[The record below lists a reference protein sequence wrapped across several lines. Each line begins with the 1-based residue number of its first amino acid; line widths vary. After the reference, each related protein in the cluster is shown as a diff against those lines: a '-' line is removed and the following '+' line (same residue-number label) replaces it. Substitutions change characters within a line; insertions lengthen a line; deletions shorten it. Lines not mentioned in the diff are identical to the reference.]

1 MIKKLLLLLLALLAF
16 IGVSAEDIS
25 FSASAPNTVI
35 MDKPFQLRFTVNAS
49 GGKDFRAPDIKDFE
63 VLAGPFESRSSSYQ
77 IINGNA
83 TSSVTITY
91 TYTLLP
97 KKTGTFT
104 IPSASIQI
112 KGEKY
117 TSSGVSIKVLPA
129 DQEAPASQGGQQGG
143 GGQPRQSSGGTANIS
158 KESIFIRS
166 ILSKS
171 SVYEQEPVLLTYK
184 IYTTNDIIQYSNKSM
199 SDFSGFMKQE
209 VEQAPNKQLAYENYN
224 GKNYMTAV
232 LFEVLLY
239 PQKEGTLAIDKAD
252 FETIIRIQNNRA
264 VRSIF
269 DDFFDSYTN
278 VNKSVSAP
286 AVRIQVKKLPEGK
299 PADYS
304 GFVGSLSLT
313 SNITTQSVKVNEAV
327 TLKINLTGK
336 GNLKIL
342 GNPQVKFP
350 DDFEAYD
357 PKVTNNFKTNASGTN
372 GTKSLEYMFIP
383 RHSGEFE
390 IPSVS
395 LSYFDLASKT
405 YKTLQT
411 PAYKIVVLKG
421 DGSAGEGQVVS
432 SYVNKEQVRQI
443 SKDIRYI
450 QTGDVDLIPAPKLIF
465 GSWVFWLLYLVPLF
479 IALVLVLVFGKSAR
493 QNSDLAFV
501 KNRKANTVAQKRLK
515 LAAKFLKEGKK
526 EQYYEEV
533 LKAVWTYI
541 SDKLSIPVAELT
553 KEKVER
559 ELLRKSVSNEQIAS
573 ILNVLNTCEFARYAP
588 NTGQEAMGNLYNETV
603 EIISSLEQ
611 QLKK

>member
-1 MIKKLLLLLLALLAF
+1 MKKLLFLLLALITLSNL
-16 IGVSAEDIS
+16 SAEDVT
-25 FSASAPNTVI
+25 FTASAPGSVI
-35 MDKPFQLRFTVNAS
+35 MDKPFQLRYTLNAS

-83 TSSVTITY
+83 SSSVTVTY
-91 TYTLLP
+91 TFTLLP
-97 KKTGTFT
+97 KTTGTFT

-129 DQEAPASQGGQQGG
+129 DESAPAQQGGGQQGG
-143 GGQPRQSSGGTANIS
+143 QQRQAQPSANIS

-232 LFEVLLY
+232 LYEVLLY
-239 PQKEGTLAIDKAD
+239 PQKDGSLEIEKAD
-252 FETIIRIQNNRA
+252 FETVIRVQSNRA

-278 VNKSVSAP
+278 VNKLVSAP
-286 AVRIQVKKLPEGK
+286 ATKIQVKQLPNGK
-299 PADYS
+299 PLDYS
-304 GFVGSLSLT
+304 GFVGTLSLT
-313 SNITTQSVKVNEAV
+313 SNITSQSVKVNEAI

-336 GNLKIL
+336 GNMKIL

-350 DDFEAYD
+350 DDFETYD
-357 PKVTNNFKTNASGTN
+357 PKVSNNFKTNAAGTN
-372 GTKSLEYMFIP
+372 GTKSIEYMFIP
-383 RHSGEFE
+383 RHPGDFE
-390 IPSVS
+390 IPSIT
-395 LSYFDLASKT
+395 LSYFDLATKT
-405 YKTLQT
+405 YKTLKT
-411 PAYKIVVLKG
+411 PTYKVVVLKG
-421 DGSAGEGQVVS
+421 DGVAEEGQVVS
-432 SYVNKEQVRQI
+432 SYVNKEQVKQI
-443 SKDIRYI
+443 GRDIRYI
-450 QTGDVDLIPAPKLIF
+450 QTADVVLKPAPKPIF
-465 GSWVFWLLYLVPLF
+465 GTMFFWLLYLVPLIF
-479 IALVLVLVFGKSAR
+479 AVVLILIFSKSAR

-501 KNRKANTVAQKRLK
+501 KNRKANSIAQKRLK
-515 LAAKFLKEGKK
+515 LAARFLKEGKK
-526 EQYYEEV
+526 ELYYEEM
-533 LKAVWTYI
+533 LKAMWTYI
-541 SDKLSIPVAELT
+541 SDKLAIPVAELT
-553 KEKVER
+553 KDKVEV
-559 ELLRKSVSNEQIAS
+559 ELRMKSVSDDKIHA
-573 ILNVLNTCEFARYAP
+573 IMNVLNTCEFARYAP
-588 NTGQEAMGNLYNETV
+588 NTGQDAMGNLYNETV
-603 EIISSLEQ
+603 DIISSLEQ

>member
-1 MIKKLLLLLLALLAF
+1 MIKKLIFIFIALLTF
-16 IGVSAEDIS
+16 TGVSAEEIS
-25 FSASAPNTVI
+25 FTASAPNTVI
-35 MDKPFQLRFTVNAS
+35 MDKPFQLRYTINAS
-49 GGKDFRAPDIKDFE
+49 GGKDFRAPDINDFE

-83 TSSVTITY
+83 SSSVTITY
-91 TYTLLP
+91 TYTLQP
-97 KKTGTFT
+97 RATGTFT

-117 TSSGVSIKVLPA
+117 TSNGVSIKVLPA
-129 DQEAPASQGGQQGG
+129 DEDAPAQQGGQQQGG
-143 GGQPRQSSGGTANIS
+143 NQQRPSSAGANIS

-171 SVYEQEPVLLTYK
+171 AVYENEPVLLTYK

-232 LFEVLLY
+232 LYEVLLY
-239 PQKEGTLAIDKAD
+239 PQKDGSLTIDKAD
-252 FETIIRIQNNRA
+252 FETIIRIQSNRQ

-278 VNKSVSAP
+278 VNKQVTAP

-299 PADYS
+299 PVDYS

-313 SNITTQSVKVNEAV
+313 SNITTQTVKVNEAI
-327 TLKINLTGK
+327 TLKLNLTGK
-336 GNLKIL
+336 GNMKIL
-342 GNPQVKFP
+342 GNPQINFP
-350 DDFEAYD
+350 DDFESYD
-357 PKVTNNFKTNASGTN
+357 PKVANNFKTNASGTN

-383 RHSGEFE
+383 RHSGDYE

-395 LSYFDLASKT
+395 MSFFDLATKT
-405 YKTLQT
+405 YKTLRT
-411 PAYKIVVLKG
+411 PAYKVSVLKG
-421 DGSAGEGQVVS
+421 EGGAEEGQVVS

-443 SKDIRYI
+443 GKDIRYI
-450 QTGDVDLIPAPKLIF
+450 QTGDVLLKQTPTPVFGTLLFWMLYLIPLLISFILILIF
-465 GSWVFWLLYLVPLF
+465 S
-479 IALVLVLVFGKSAR
+479 KNAR
-493 QNSDLAFV
+493 QNSDKAFV
-501 KNRKANTVAQKRLK
+501 KNRKANAVAQKKLK
-515 LAAKFLKEGKK
+515 AAAKFLKEGKK
-526 EQYYEEV
+526 ELYYEEM

-541 SDKLSIPVAELT
+541 GDKLSIPVAELT
-553 KEKVER
+553 KDNVET
-559 ELLRKSVSNEQIAS
+559 ELLKKTVSAEQIKAV
-573 ILNVLNTCEFARYAP
+573 LDVLNTCEFARYAP

-611 QLKK
+611 QIKK

>member
-1 MIKKLLLLLLALLAF
+1 MMKKLLFLLLALITLSNL
-16 IGVSAEDIS
+16 SAEDVT
-25 FSASAPNTVI
+25 FTASAPGSVI
-35 MDKPFQLRFTVNAS
+35 MDKPFQLRYTLNAS

-83 TSSVTITY
+83 SSSVTVTY
-91 TYTLLP
+91 TFTLLP
-97 KKTGTFT
+97 KTTGTFT

-129 DQEAPASQGGQQGG
+129 DESAPAQQGGGQQGG
-143 GGQPRQSSGGTANIS
+143 QQRQAQPSANIS

-232 LFEVLLY
+232 LYEVLLY
-239 PQKEGTLAIDKAD
+239 PQKDGSLEIEKAD
-252 FETIIRIQNNRA
+252 FETVIRVQSNRA

-278 VNKSVSAP
+278 VNKLVSAP
-286 AVRIQVKKLPEGK
+286 ATKIQVKQLPNGK
-299 PADYS
+299 PLDYS
-304 GFVGSLSLT
+304 GFVGTLSLT
-313 SNITTQSVKVNEAV
+313 SNITSQSVKVNEAI

-336 GNLKIL
+336 GNMKIL

-350 DDFEAYD
+350 DDFETYD
-357 PKVTNNFKTNASGTN
+357 PKVSNNFKTNAAGTN
-372 GTKSLEYMFIP
+372 GTKSIEYMFIP
-383 RHSGEFE
+383 RHPGDFE
-390 IPSVS
+390 IPSIT
-395 LSYFDLASKT
+395 LSYFDLATKT
-405 YKTLQT
+405 YKTLKT
-411 PAYKIVVLKG
+411 PTYKVVVLKG
-421 DGSAGEGQVVS
+421 DGVAEEGQVVS
-432 SYVNKEQVRQI
+432 SYVNKEQVKQI
-443 SKDIRYI
+443 GRDIRYI
-450 QTGDVDLIPAPKLIF
+450 QTADVVLKPAPKPIF
-465 GSWVFWLLYLVPLF
+465 GTMFFWLLYLVPLIF
-479 IALVLVLVFGKSAR
+479 AVVLILIFSKSAR

-501 KNRKANTVAQKRLK
+501 KNRKANSIAQKRLK
-515 LAAKFLKEGKK
+515 LAARFLKEGKK
-526 EQYYEEV
+526 ELYYEEM
-533 LKAVWTYI
+533 LKAMWTYI
-541 SDKLSIPVAELT
+541 SDKLAIPVAELT
-553 KEKVER
+553 KDKVEV
-559 ELLRKSVSNEQIAS
+559 ELRMKSVSDDKIHA
-573 ILNVLNTCEFARYAP
+573 IMNVLNTCEFARYAP
-588 NTGQEAMGNLYNETV
+588 NTGQDAMGNLYNETV
-603 EIISSLEQ
+603 DIISSLEQ